1 MDGLSGKDFF
11 GGSVFPD
18 NKAFRKLRFA
28 RCMKKWQPF
37 GASLSNTE
45 LLEIC
50 QKWAQKKQQIFFGLT
65 AKNDFDSYIFFLDI
79 LILLNGRCI
88 IVVNICE
95 MVSPMAF

>member
-45 LLEIC
+45 LLEI
-50 QKWAQKKQQIFFGLT
+50 
-65 AKNDFDSYIFFLDI
+65 
-79 LILLNGRCI
+79 
-88 IVVNICE
+88 
-95 MVSPMAF
+95 